1 MEYTFEI
8 VRWELKQN
16 EHGKND
22 LVIKQ
27 VKVLDQNGKYV
38 KFAKLN
44 ESLINAMT
52 EKGIITIKSNK

>member
-1 MEYTFEI
+1 MEYNFEI
-8 VRWELKQN
+8 VRWELREN

-44 ESLINAMT
+44 QALLDAMIK
-52 EKGIITIKSNK
+52 KGIVTIKSNK

>member
-1 MEYTFEI
+1 
-8 VRWELKQN
+8 
-16 EHGKND
+16 
-22 LVIKQ
+22 